1 MPYLWFPPW
10 RPVLPINLRH
20 SLAIPNSHTFLAL
33 PRPLLDLAFFSGATF
48 LPAYVFFGAGSVF
61 FVVAG
66 LTAGFA
72 GLVVAAGFLA
82 VLAEDGLVAG
92 VFEDGALRLVEGD
105 LVAVVDLLVEV
116 FDFDPGFVAGFE
128 VVLVV
133 GGFDFEVGL
142 F

>member
-1 MPYLWFPPW
+1 L
-10 RPVLPINLRH
+10 V
-20 SLAIPNSHTFLAL
+20 
-33 PRPLLDLAFFSGATF
+33 FFSGATF
-48 LPAYVFFGAGSVF
+48 LPAYVFFGAASVF
-61 FVVAG
+61 FVVDG

-72 GLVVAAGFLA
+72 GLVVAVGFLT

-92 VFEDGALRLVEGD
+92 VFEDGALRVVED
-105 LVAVVDLLVEV
+105 LVAVVDLLVDV

-128 VVLVV
+128 VALVV